1 MKRVDLINLI
11 GGRVLEWT
19 GGPVQRTVAKRRG
32 TETRGGSCNGVDLT
46 WNNWLAVNEIPRRL
60 LWIIILCLLAF
71 FATCLTTTLLLFI
84 LTNGVVQPQRN
95 VELVGYY
102 CAGEIPT
109 ICKIQTER
117 NGSYH
122 SSSHRSK
129 FCSKTICFRSRILFS
144 RTSALQSGI
153 HRDEKE
159 GTSIDDEFTKQKLIT
174 YMWLCLIFIVN
185 SRCSTRVV
193 NIQFNCDCANN
204 KGKNDAYFQ
213 FISLSSRIW
222 CIQASRLLEINEF
235 WKINLFC
242 NPSHQFTM

>member
-1 MKRVDLINLI
+1 MFNHYSPTLHSYKWCGATTKKCRTSRIN
-11 GGRVLEWT
+11 
-19 GGPVQRTVAKRRG
+19 
-32 TETRGGSCNGVDLT
+32 
-46 WNNWLAVNEIPRRL
+46 
-60 LWIIILCLLAF
+60 
-71 FATCLTTTLLLFI
+71 
-84 LTNGVVQPQRN
+84 
-95 VELVGYY
+95 

-109 ICKIQTER
+109 FCKIQTGR

-193 NIQFNCDCANN
+193 NIQFNCDCATKENAGN
-204 KGKNDAYFQ
+204 DQGKNDAYFQ

-242 NPSHQFTM
+242 NPFPSIYNVNEKELALRKEKWWKRVHYL